1 VPGTS
6 ISEDH
11 MSKTQLAIGVIC
23 LALAAVIFV
32 FAEGARRIYSGAFFT
47 VIGVVMLLNAKWG
60 RSGVNKT

>member
-1 VPGTS
+1 
-6 ISEDH
+6 
-11 MSKTQLAIGVIC
+11 MSKTQLVIGVIC

-60 RSGVNKT
+60 RSGANKT